1 MKNDDS
7 SDKNAIKNSNEI
19 ILSSG
24 LETLFD
30 GRTIRFVKPA
40 NPSENESEADKI
52 ENNES
57 QKSDDEKKN
66 RNNIQTEEISLN
78 FNSET
83 SQTSENR
90 NDKNNKEVSFDFEY
104 FSNHFSKNQDSD
116 KNNDK
121 AFEVGLQSVFQ
132 FENEEFESDSN
143 DLSESE
149 IFQKEEKEFQDEN
162 IEAVIKQNDADS
174 LYRLGEK
181 YEHTEITF
189 QDHLRKTIVDPQSIL
204 EAMLFV
210 GNRENRPLSL
220 TQATELMRNVSELEA
235 IEALHDLNERYY
247 KNESPYHIIRE
258 QDGFRMA
265 LRPEMSSIQERFGG
279 KIREFKLSQRAID
292 VLALIA
298 YRQPISFSEI
308 QEVRSNSGS
317 ILTLLTKRDL
327 ISQEKKTVAGKKIV
341 YFSTTKRFLKL
352 FNIESLDDLPIVE
365 EIDFR

>member
-7 SDKNAIKNSNEI
+7 SDKDAIKNSDEI

-24 LETLFD
+24 HETLFD
-30 GRTIRFVKPA
+30 GRTIRFVKPV
-40 NPSENESEADKI
+40 NLSENEPEDNKI

-57 QKSDDEKKN
+57 PKSDDEKKN
-66 RNNIQTEEISLN
+66 GNNIQTEEISLK
-78 FNSET
+78 FSSET
-83 SQTSENR
+83 SQPSEIR
-90 NDKNNKEVSFDFEY
+90 NDKNDEVAFDFEY

-116 KNNDK
+116 QNNDK

-132 FENEEFESDSN
+132 FENDEIESDSN

-149 IFQKEEKEFQDEN
+149 IFQQEEKEFQEEN

-181 YEHTEITF
+181 YEHSEITF

-210 GNRENRPLSL
+210 GDRENRPLSL
-220 TQATELMRNVSELEA
+220 AQATELMRNVSELEA

-341 YFSTTKRFLKL
+341 YFNTTKRFLKL